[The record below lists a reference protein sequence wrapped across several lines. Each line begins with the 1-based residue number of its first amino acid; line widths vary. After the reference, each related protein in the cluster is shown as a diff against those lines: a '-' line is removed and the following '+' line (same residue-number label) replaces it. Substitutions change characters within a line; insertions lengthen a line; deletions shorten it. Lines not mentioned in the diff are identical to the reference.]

1 MFKKN
6 AAILLRRVRL
16 NCLQEIIFVS
26 PPPLLYVCSA
36 LCDFFPS
43 AVKDGR
49 KNVIFF
55 SRSDMRLCIYLHMYS
70 KADALRRRAGIIL
83 TAGVYHNSVICII
96 SLVKARA
103 NFRETRAAGFLGEF
117 GIGKLNSSLCS
128 LCTKCSRESYDARK
142 YAIMSPKVIL
152 LQLKYT

>member
-1 MFKKN
+1 MPRQ
-6 AAILLRRVRL
+6 ILLRRVRL

-26 PPPLLYVCSA
+26 SPSLPYVCSA

-103 NFRETRAAGFLGEF
+103 NFRETRAAGCVFRGVWHWQTQFEFMFLVY
-117 GIGKLNSSLCS
+117 KVL
-128 LCTKCSRESYDARK
+128 ARK
-142 YAIMSPKVIL
+142 LRCAKIRHYES
-152 LQLKYT
+152 